1 MKLKIHELRKE
12 NKNKVNKYHIIT
24 AFIFTVL
31 LMSCNTT
38 DKTKTVTEESVATE
52 IIEESTSKEVNK
64 NLKPIDSDAALIAT
78 ALMSA
83 PEASRTGCKVIGY
96 NMAGDFITLKE
107 GNNEFI
113 VLADDPKKNGFSAAC
128 YHKDL
133 EPFMARG
140 RALKAEG
147 KKHQEIFDI
156 RETEVKS
163 GKLKMP
169 TGATLHIYY
178 GKETLYDTKTSKVD
192 GAKLRYVVYMPYA
205 TSEST
210 GLPEAPAASNH
221 PWIMNP
227 GTHRAHIMIS
237 PLAEDVD

>member
-1 MKLKIHELRKE
+1 MK
-12 NKNKVNKYHIIT
+12 HIIT
-24 AFIFTVL
+24 AFVLTGL

-38 DKTKTVTEESVATE
+38 DKTKTELEEAVATE
-52 IIEESTSKEVNK
+52 TTKESDSEERTK
-64 NLKPIDSDAALIAT
+64 NLKPIDTDAALIAT

-83 PEASRTGCKVIGY
+83 PEASRAGCKIIGY
-96 NMAGDFITLKE
+96 NMAGEFVTLRE

-113 VLADDPKKNGFSAAC
+113 VLSDDPKKDGFSAAC

-133 EPFMARG
+133 DPFMARG

-156 RETEVKS
+156 REAEAKA
-163 GKLKMP
+163 GDLKIP
-169 TGATLHIYY
+169 TGAALHIYY
-178 GKETLYDTKTSKVD
+178 GKNTMYDPETSKVD
-192 GAKLRYVVYMPYA
+192 AAKLRYVVYMPFA
-205 TSEST
+205 TAAST

-237 PLAEDVD
+237 PLAETN